1 LKFLIAAKLSFWGA
15 SKISLNNEQV
25 IYLLRII
32 GNNLTLGK
40 SIEKSLYIA
49 LNNLE
54 YEKSEVNKWI
64 RLLNLGKSSNEL
76 FNELAKATKDHSLAR
91 IWTLLAKISF
101 LSSFET
107 GEKVLEIVENLEK
120 NRLLTEKRN
129 GLLKAQKYKIFFLGS
144 MTSIF
149 LGIIAGLAPL
159 FATFVSI
166 FRNVVISEKVLYA
179 IPFSLFAITIVSTY
193 FISDTGLGKFNF
205 KVLIFSSLA
214 YAIVYFITKAIL
226 LVIM

>member
-1 LKFLIAAKLSFWGA
+1 M
-15 SKISLNNEQV
+15 
-25 IYLLRII
+25 
-32 GNNLTLGK
+32 
-40 SIEKSLYIA
+40 
-49 LNNLE
+49 
-54 YEKSEVNKWI
+54 NKWI
-64 RLLNLGKSSNEL
+64 RLLNLGFSFNEL
-76 FNELAKATKDHSLAR
+76 FNELSNATKDHSMAR

-101 LSSFET
+101 LSSYES
-107 GEKVLEIVENLEK
+107 GEKVLEIAENLEK

-166 FRNVVISEKVLYA
+166 FRSVVISDKVLHA
-179 IPFSLFAITIVSTY
+179 IPFSLFAISIVSTY
-193 FISDTGLGKFNF
+193 FISDTGLGKFNI

-214 YAIVYFITKAIL
+214 YTIVYFITKAIL

>member
-1 LKFLIAAKLSFWGA
+1 M
-15 SKISLNNEQV
+15 SLNSEQV
-25 IYLLRII
+25 IFLLRII

-54 YEKSEVNKWI
+54 SEKSEINKWI
-64 RLLNLGKSSNEL
+64 RLLNLGCSSNEL
-76 FNELAKATKDHSLAR
+76 FDELANATKDHSLAR
-91 IWTLLAKISF
+91 IWALLAKISF
-101 LSSFET
+101 LSSYET
-107 GEKVLEIVENLEK
+107 GEKILEIAENLDK

-129 GLLKAQKYKIFFLGS
+129 GLLKAQKYKILFLGS

-166 FRNVVISEKVLYA
+166 FRSVVISDIVLTA
-179 IPFSLFAITIVSTY
+179 IPFSLFAISIVSTY
-193 FISDTGLGKFNF
+193 FISDTGLGKLNF

-214 YAIVYFITKAIL
+214 YTLVYFITKAIL
-226 LVIM
+226 LAIM